1 MVGGSVSNADGA
13 SCPMIGVVTYTDQD
27 TFKYDWLYRLE
38 HTVCNNLA
46 STYTVDMF
54 SHHSDYRNT
63 YGVAQARTNDFQ
75 IKANQDTILIFYF
88 AKDGG
93 MVASKKVSVL

>member
-1 MVGGSVSNADGA
+1 MVGGSVSNVDGA

-27 TFKYDWLYRLE
+27 TFKYDWLYRLD
-38 HTVCNNLA
+38 HTVCINLA

-75 IKANQDTILIFYF
+75 IKAKDTILVFYF

-93 MVASKKVSVL
+93 LVASKKVSVL